1 MTGLAPDVKFGAEG
15 MIRGSMGLLDTMR
28 GARDTAIAVGHELA
42 RQHGMAGDDEA
53 GRAFAK
59 VYVSAAVATLDKMG
73 FSSYVLGETSKGLMR
88 NAREFMAEESRQ
100 VSAFLGR
107 QTDLTAGMGD
117 PGADCTENY
126 LGLGQELPEVVGE
139 TAWYEQYAPGGG
151 SDRFRGSPEKI
162 RDVAGSWRHAG
173 VLMQRF
179 LEDAQAYAL
188 TASKAHSGEAAD
200 AFQAYV
206 KHSLGLTCPPGK
218 AEEGEPLVTNLVAA
232 CAQIAKACDRY
243 AEHVEVAK
251 GKIAERKLDLFAVD
265 MPWDQPMFGGN
276 GYDGGLLDAVLGDS
290 WIRDLGSVGH
300 ALDSSAARIKLP
312 AADPP
317 AAPAIPGLP
326 FLPPLIPAPIPVPVP
341 VVLASYTG
349 QVPAL
354 APMINPVDPGI
365 SFVDPI
371 PPVPGTTRLLTA
383 AEQQQF
389 RSWVST
395 LRPGGLAGGG
405 GPAAPDNA
413 YQLRVAGYPEREV
426 PLLGSKRGLM
436 VDGIRPLDG
445 HLVEAKHVRD
455 PDCTKKSFRTLD
467 RVEET
472 LAKPVKINNQGKI
485 AWDPVVDSMYAGD
498 EKELVRYKQAMANP
512 ANSEIRGLEIVT
524 NGRDNAV
531 YWQSMMAMTGTPG
544 STRYVP

>member
-1 MTGLAPDVKFGAEG
+1 
-15 MIRGSMGLLDTMR
+15 MGLLDTMR
-28 GARDTAIAVGHELA
+28 GARDTAIALGHELA

-59 VYVSAAVATLDKMG
+59 VYVSAASTTLDKMG

-88 NAREFMAEESRQ
+88 NAREFMAQESRQ

-107 QTDLTAGMGD
+107 QVDLTAGMGD

-126 LGLGQELPEVVGE
+126 LGLGNDLPEVVGE
-139 TAWYEQYAPGGG
+139 TAWYDQYAPAGG

-188 TASKAHSGEAAD
+188 TGSKAHSGEAAD
-200 AFQAYV
+200 AFQTYV
-206 KHSLGLTCPPGK
+206 KHSVGLTCPPAK
-218 AEEGEPLVTNLVAA
+218 AQEDEPLVTNLVAA
-232 CAQIAKACDRY
+232 CIQIAKACDRY
-243 AEHVEVAK
+243 ADHVEAAK
-251 GKIAERKLDLFAVD
+251 GKIAQHKMDLFAVD
-265 MPWDQPMFGGN
+265 LPWDQPMFGGN
-276 GYDGGLLDAVLGDS
+276 GYDGGLLDAVLGDP
-290 WIRDLGSVGH
+290 WIHDLGSVGH
-300 ALDSSAARIKLP
+300 ALDASVARIKLP

-317 AAPAIPGLP
+317 AAPVIPGLP
-326 FLPPLIPAPIPVPVP
+326 FLPPLIPAPAPVPVP

-349 QVPAL
+349 QVPTL
-354 APMINPVDPGI
+354 APMVNPVDPGL

-383 AEQQQF
+383 AEQQRF
-389 RSWVST
+389 RAWMNG
-395 LRPGGLAGGG
+395 LQPGGFAGGG
-405 GPAAPDNA
+405 GPGDPDNA

-445 HLVEAKHVRD
+445 QLVEAKHVRD
-455 PDCTKKSFRTLD
+455 PDCKNKSFRTLD

-472 LAKPVKINNQGKI
+472 LAKPVKVNNQGKI
-485 AWDPVVDSMYAGD
+485 AWDPEVDSMYAGD
-498 EKELVRYKQAMANP
+498 ERELVRYKQAMANP

-524 NGRDNAV
+524 NGRDNAA